1 MRCHL
6 LGLALALLAGP
17 LSAQS
22 RTEVELPRLT
32 QPIRLDGQVTDAEWA
47 QIAPLPVTEYYP
59 SFGGTPS
66 EPSEF
71 RIGYDDGYVYLSC
84 RCYTSHP
91 RAIRVNSLYRDR
103 LNGDDQFEILIDGFN
118 DNETGLWF
126 ATNPAGVRL
135 DQTIS
140 RDGVTLNDSWN
151 TVWESATTSGEKGW
165 FAELRI
171 PFSSLG
177 FQPRDGRVVMGV
189 TLTRFIARTNERV
202 TWPAIDPQYEFQ
214 RPSMMQDVVLTGVT
228 PHRPLYFTPYLL
240 GGVDRTSSLP
250 IGAGAYRSDDAFVS
264 EAGAD
269 LRYDPGDN
277 VHLDLTVN
285 TDFAQVEA
293 DDEQVN
299 LTRFPLFFPEK
310 RQFFQERAGVFD
322 FDFGS
327 GGRLFHSRQI
337 GLAPDRTPIRMLGGA
352 RVVARAGAWDLAA
365 LDVQTDQRDAIAS
378 ENLGVTRLRRRVF
391 NPFSYAGGMVTS
403 RVDQKGNYNVATGLD
418 ASIRV
423 AGNEY
428 LTTRNAATFDHTQS
442 SASLIDRSQFFLQW
456 ERRSSRGFYYT
467 AALHRAGRQYLPE
480 LGFLPRTDFTRGS
493 LYGEYAFW
501 PEHSI
506 FRSHGPGAIA
516 IGYFDNQGG
525 EVQSSNISYWWFY
538 QLRNGAAGWIEM
550 VNNYEDVNQEFE
562 LGDGVM
568 VEPGG
573 YKFPE
578 LWLNYSPPSGKR
590 IRSGIDSRI
599 GKFYDGWRIKAS
611 VDPTVNISRYLELG
625 ATYEIN
631 RIRFPDRHTGL
642 DVHVAG
648 LRIGAAANA
657 RLSTIGLLQYNSVD
671 DRLGVNL
678 RLRYN
683 FREGSDLWLVYD
695 EGFNTD
701 RSADSPGAPRLPMSN
716 GRVLR
721 LKLTHTLVR

>member
-1 MRCHL
+1 MRSPGIWIVL
-6 LGLALALLAGP
+6 AALARPLA
-17 LSAQS
+17 AQG
-22 RTEVELPRLT
+22 TGEIELPRLT
-32 QPIRLDGQVTDAEWA
+32 QPIHLDGIVSEAEWGGLT
-47 QIAPLPVTEYYP
+47 PLPATEYLPVYG
-59 SFGGTPS
+59 STAS

-71 RIGYDDGYVYLSC
+71 RVGYDEGYLYVSC
-84 RCYTSHP
+84 RCYDSH
-91 RAIRVNSLYRDR
+91 AGSIRVNTLYRDR

-126 ATNPAGVRL
+126 GTNAAGVRL
-135 DQTIS
+135 DQTVS
-140 RDGVTLNDSWN
+140 RDGAVLNDSWN
-151 TVWESATTSGEKGW
+151 TVWESATTISEQGW

-171 PFSSLG
+171 PLSSVG
-177 FQPRDGRVVMGV
+177 FQVKDGRVVVGMTV
-189 TLTRFIARTNERV
+189 TRFIARTNERV
-202 TWPAIDPQYEFQ
+202 TFPAIDPKYEFQ
-214 RPSMMQDVVLTGVT
+214 RPSMMQDVVLQGVT
-228 PHRPLYFTPYLL
+228 PHRPVYITPYLL
-240 GGVDRTSSLP
+240 AGVDRTAALP
-250 IGAGAYRSDDAFVS
+250 NGAAGYRTNDDFVREIGG
-264 EAGAD
+264 D
-269 LRYDPGDN
+269 LRYDPRDN

-322 FDFGS
+322 FDFGN

-352 RVVARAGAWDLAA
+352 RVVARAGSWDIAA
-365 LDVQTDQRDAIAS
+365 LDVQTDSRDAIAS
-378 ENLGVTRLRRRVF
+378 ENLGVTRIRGRVF

-403 RVDQKGNYNVATGLD
+403 RVDAKGNYNLATGLD
-418 ASIRV
+418 ASLKV
-423 AGNEY
+423 VGNEY
-428 LTTRNAATFDHTQS
+428 LTTRSAATFDNAQS
-442 SASLIDRSQFFLQW
+442 NPSLADRSQFFVQW

-467 AALHRAGRQYLPE
+467 AALQRAGKEYLPD

-525 EVQSSNISYWWFY
+525 GVQSSNISYWWFY
-538 QLRNGAAGWIEM
+538 QLRNGAGGWIEM
-550 VNNYEDVNQEFE
+550 VNNYEEVTQAFE
-562 LGDGVM
+562 LGNGVM

-578 LWLNYSPPSGKR
+578 LWVNHKLPSGKR
-590 IRSGIDSRI
+590 ITSAFDGRF
-599 GKFYDGWRIKAS
+599 GKFYDGWHVKLSFA
-611 VDPTVNISRYLELG
+611 PAVNLSRYLEVGGL
-625 ATYEIN
+625 YELD
-631 RIRFPDRHTGL
+631 RIRFPDRNTGL
-642 DVHVAG
+642 DVHLAS

-671 DRLGVNL
+671 QRVGVNL

-701 RSADSPGAPRLPMSN
+701 RSADSPGEPRLPLSN